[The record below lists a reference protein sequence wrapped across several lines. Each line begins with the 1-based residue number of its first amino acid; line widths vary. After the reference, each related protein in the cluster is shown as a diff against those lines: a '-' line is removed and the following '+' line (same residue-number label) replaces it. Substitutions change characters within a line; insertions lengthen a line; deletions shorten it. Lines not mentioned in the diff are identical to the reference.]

1 MRIAIV
7 HYTKPPIVGGVERVV
22 GEQAAAL
29 RSRGHDVEVLTR
41 REWREAN
48 WDAVIVHNVFTM
60 PFDLDWTRQ
69 LAQLAATTPH
79 TRWINWVHDVAA
91 VSPYYA
97 DLPWSDEAFAV
108 LRSPPPNARH
118 VAVSESRREDYCRA
132 TGLASSDCVVIPNGI
147 DVAAILGITHRMARL
162 FEMRQF
168 WQHDLVLLQP
178 ARLLRRKNIELG
190 IRVTGELRR
199 QGWSA
204 LYVVTGAADPHQ
216 ADSAKYFSELQSLVD
231 ELALADRVLF
241 AGQEGTLDD
250 GDVRSL
256 YQVSDALFFPSKG
269 EGFGLPLLEAVMHRL
284 PVFCT
289 DIAAHREVGG
299 RDAISFPL
307 ASTPE
312 QVARRIVRAMEAE
325 TWRLARRRVHAR
337 HAWSRICKDYLEPLL
352 SEG

>member
-7 HYTKPPIVGGVERVV
+7 HYTKPPTVGGVERVV

-29 RSRGHDVEVLTR
+29 RSRGHDVEIVTR
-41 REWREAN
+41 GEWREAN

-69 LAQLAATTPH
+69 LAQLAAATARI
-79 TRWINWVHDVAA
+79 RWINWVHDVAA

-97 DLPWSDEAFAV
+97 GLPWNDAAFAV
-108 LRSPPPNARH
+108 LRRPPPNARH

-132 TGLASSDCVVIPNGI
+132 TGLPSSECVVIPNGI
-147 DVAAILGITHRMARL
+147 DAAAILGLTPRMARL
-162 FEMRQF
+162 FETREF
-168 WQHDLVLLQP
+168 WRHDLVLLQP

-199 QGWSA
+199 RGWKT
-204 LYVVTGAADPHQ
+204 LFVVTGAADPHQ
-216 ADSAKYFSELQSLVD
+216 ADGATYFSELQSLVA
-231 ELALADRVLF
+231 ELALADHVLF
-241 AGQEGTLDD
+241 AGRDEHLDD
-250 GDVRSL
+250 ADVRSL

-299 RDAISFPL
+299 RDAVRFPL

-312 QVARRIVRAMEAE
+312 QVAGRIVRAMEAGQ
-325 TWRLARRRVHAR
+325 WRLARRRVYAR